1 MFPASRGLALSLVAV
16 LLGWLY
22 WFQNPQIYPLV
33 NGKRRFGFRAVHAQ
47 RRFLSNARG
56 LIQQGLAQWPVFR
69 ILTDNGYKLVLS
81 PKYANEI
88 RSHEDLN
95 FVKAAVDRFHAEI
108 PGFEVF
114 KQATRAD
121 DILQDA
127 IRTKMTQS
135 LGSVTKPLSQEMGAA
150 LQTNWTDSPEWHT
163 ITLKPTILNIIAQ
176 ISSRVFLG
184 DRLCRNPDWLRITV
198 DYTVDCFEAAD
209 TLRLWPALLR
219 PIVSPYIPSCR
230 KIRAEIQEARDI
242 IFPVLE
248 QRKKEKQDAIDRGD
262 TPEKYNDAM
271 EWMEQC
277 AKGRPYDAAIAQ
289 LTFSVAAIHTTSDML
304 VQVLYDICGY
314 EGLVEELREEVTTV
328 LRADGW
334 TKTALHKLR
343 LMDSV
348 MKESQRL
355 KPSQIISMQRLAEK
369 TIKLSDG
376 TTIPKNTLLYVS
388 SERMWDESIYPNPDQ
403 FDPYRFLRLRQT
415 PGHEASAQLIT
426 PTPEHLG
433 FGLGKHACPGRFF
446 AANEMKVAL
455 CHILLKYDI
464 KMTKEWE
471 DPRPIRREVVLLA
484 DPRAKMVLRR
494 RQTEIDLD
502 I

>member
-1 MFPASRGLALSLVAV
+1 MFPASLGLALSFAAV
-16 LLGWLY
+16 LLGLVY
-22 WFQNPQIYPLV
+22 SFRNPQAYPLV
-33 NGKRRFGFRAVHAQ
+33 NGKRRFEFRAVHAQ
-47 RRFLSNARG
+47 GRFLSNARG
-56 LIQQGLAQWPVFR
+56 LIQRGLAQWPVFR

-88 RSHEDLN
+88 RSREDLN

-135 LGSVTKPLSQEMGAA
+135 LGNVTKPLSQEMAAA

-184 DRLCRNPDWLRITV
+184 GYLCRNPDWLRITV
-198 DYTVDCFEAAD
+198 DYTVDSFTAAD
-209 TLRLWPALLR
+209 ALRLWPALLR
-219 PIVSPYIPSCR
+219 PIVAPFIPSCR
-230 KIRAEIQEARDI
+230 KIRAQIQEARDI
-242 IFPVLE
+242 ILPVLE
-248 QRKKEKQDAIDRGD
+248 QRKKDKQAAIDRGD
-262 TPEKYNDAM
+262 IPEEYNDAM
-271 EWMEQC
+271 EWMERS

-304 VQVLYDICGY
+304 VQVLYDICAY
-314 EGLVEELREEVTTV
+314 DGLTEELRAEVTAV
-328 LRADGW
+328 LKPDGC
-334 TKTALHKLR
+334 TKTALHKLK

-355 KPSQIISMQRLAEK
+355 KPSQISM
-369 TIKLSDG
+369 IKLADG
-376 TTIPKNTLLYVS
+376 TVIPKNTLLYVS
-388 SERMWDESIYPNPDQ
+388 SERMWDESIYPDPDK
-403 FDPYRFLRLRQT
+403 FDPYRFLRLRNT

-455 CHILLKYDI
+455 CYILLKYDI
-464 KMTKEWE
+464 KMAAGWE
-471 DPRPIRREVVLLA
+471 SPPPTRREVVLLA
-484 DPRAKMVLRR
+484 DPRGEMVIRR
-494 RQTEIDLD
+494 REAGIEVDA
-502 I
+502 